1 MLSQNYKDLYEAVGI
16 KPYHFEHFAVAVN
29 KRRNT
34 AISNNVYTIPEIPKP
49 ITLAKPRKRGRPAGS
64 KNKKTMEKEAAI
76 EAMILSGI
84 DPSQIN
90 PKKPNGR
97 PKGSKDTAPRK
108 RRTRA
113 EIESARRSS

>member
-1 MLSQNYKDLYEAVGI
+1 M
-16 KPYHFEHFAVAVN
+16 KPYASN
-29 KRRNT
+29 QN
-34 AISNNVYTIPEIPKP
+34 ISNVLGGCAQAWKHGYINVYTIPEIPKP
-49 ITLAKPRKRGRPAGS
+49 ITIAKPRKRGRPAGS
-64 KNKKTMEKEAAI
+64 KNKKTLEKEAAI

-108 RRTRA
+108 RRTKA